1 MVHCSTTKCK
11 TLYWLSPQ
19 YWERAKLKQNQKHR
33 RTKYRRK
40 LSATIQCPHNDTNS
54 CRIRYMKTELYEE
67 ARMRKS
73 YFDATLDSKGIGRG
87 GLGRASA
94 ILVFCNTAVSMITQV
109 NHGLCFCM
117 L

>member
-11 TLYWLSPQ
+11 TLYRLSPQ
-19 YWERAKLKQNQKHR
+19 HWERAKLKQNRKHR

-54 CRIRYMKTELYEE
+54 CRIQVLYMKTELYEE

-73 YFDATLDSKGIGRG
+73 YFDATLDSKGVGRG
-87 GLGRASA
+87 GLREGFSYPSF
-94 ILVFCNTAVSMITQV
+94 FCNTACVFEGLMI
-109 NHGLCFCM
+109 
-117 L
+117 